1 MTQENENA
9 TQESGSSSS
18 GPGRRLREAREAHKL
33 TPQQAATQLRMQ
45 LRIIE
50 ALESDD
56 YSGLP
61 GATFVQ
67 GYLRSYARLLGLPEE
82 SILGLA
88 QPGQGGEPELV
99 SSIYEG
105 EVEASSG
112 DLPFRLISFLILIAV
127 VIGVG
132 WWFSQQVPSSEVT
145 QSQPP
150 LSDTGEQGLWLP
162 EEEVSLQGGVEP
174 ELAASEGESEVN
186 REPTVGEVEVELS
199 TTEALEV
206 ADEPETVQAPESE
219 PVVTTTEPVAAAQPS
234 QLPLSDATPQSVL
247 ELEYQADCWSE
258 IEDAAGRN
266 LTYGLIPAGKNIKL
280 RGEAPFKV
288 FLGYASGVT
297 VYYNGVLYDHS
308 PYQRG
313 DVARFRIGRAE
324 HNQPL
329 SGN

>member
-1 MTQENENA
+1 MTQEIENA
-9 TQESGSSSS
+9 TQESDSRPV
-18 GPGRRLREAREAHKL
+18 GPGQRLREAREAHKL
-33 TPQQAATQLRMQ
+33 TQEEAATQLRMQ

-88 QPGQGGEPELV
+88 QPEAAGEPQLV
-99 SSIYEG
+99 SSISEG
-105 EVEASSG
+105 KVEASSG
-112 DLPFRLISFLILIAV
+112 DLPFRLITFFILIV
-127 VIGVG
+127 VVVGLG
-132 WWFSQQVPSSEVT
+132 WWFSQQVPSTGVT
-145 QSQPP
+145 QP
-150 LSDTGEQGLWLP
+150 LLPSSDTGEQGLWLP
-162 EEEVSLQGGVEP
+162 EEGEPLQGTDEPEFAADEGVGEGEVSSESTVEEAEVP
-174 ELAASEGESEVN
+174 LSEE
-186 REPTVGEVEVELS
+186 
-199 TTEALEV
+199 LEV
-206 ADEPETVQAPESE
+206 TDEPETAQEPEPE
-219 PVVTTTEPVAAAQPS
+219 PVVHVAEPVAVSPPS
-234 QLPLSDATPQSVL
+234 HLPLTDATPQSIL
-247 ELEYQADCWSE
+247 ELEYQADSWSE
-258 IEDAAGRN
+258 ISDAAGRN
-266 LTYGLIPAGKNIKL
+266 LAYGLIPAGKKIQL

-308 PYQRG
+308 HYQRG

>member
-9 TQESGSSSS
+9 TQESDSISV
-18 GPGRRLREAREAHKL
+18 GPGWRLREAREAQRL

-61 GATFVQ
+61 GPTFVQ

-82 SILGLA
+82 SILGLV
-88 QPGQGGEPELV
+88 QPDQGGEPRLV
-99 SSIYEG
+99 SSISEG
-105 EVEASSG
+105 KIEASSG
-112 DLPFRLISFLILIAV
+112 DLPFRLITFFILMVVLIGL
-127 VIGVG
+127 G
-132 WWFSQQVPSSEVT
+132 WWFSQQAPSTEVTQPLPPSSE
-145 QSQPP
+145 
-150 LSDTGEQGLWLP
+150 TGEQGLWLP
-162 EEEVSLQGGVEP
+162 EEGKPLQGTDEL
-174 ELAASEGESEVN
+174 ELAADKGMGEGEANS
-186 REPTVGEVEVELS
+186 EPTVEEAPF
-199 TTEALEV
+199 TEELEV
-206 ADEPETVQAPESE
+206 ANVPENVQEPAPEPE
-219 PVVTTTEPVAAAQPS
+219 PVVDVAEPVVASQPS
-234 QLPLSDATPQSVL
+234 HLPLSDATPQSIL
-247 ELEYQADCWSE
+247 ELEYQADSWSE
-258 IEDAAGRN
+258 ISDAAGRN
-266 LTYGLIPAGKNIKL
+266 LAYGLIPAGKKIQL